1 MEAMYAWVGQIM
13 QGYTPAQVRRIAAQA
28 RTAALTAPIGA
39 TQRVGSSTET
49 AWIRYYPEM
58 DDLIR
63 TLKKAGIEPKRPVAV
78 RCRSTTCWVSAGR
91 R

>member
-1 MEAMYAWVGQIM
+1 MAWNASSRVM
-13 QGYTPAQVRRIAAQA
+13 RPRRW
-28 RTAALTAPIGA
+28 TGSALTAPIGA

-49 AWIRYYPEM
+49 AWICYYPEM